1 MQRGS
6 RKWYSSALFL
16 NVTAKSLII
25 NGGHQMLFKNI
36 SISTMIDWLLER
48 ETFFYRSS
56 AKLDQCFLC
65 DAIPSGVI
73 PLTNSSI
80 NLFKELTPELK

>member
-1 MQRGS
+1 
-6 RKWYSSALFL
+6 
-16 NVTAKSLII
+16 VTAKSLII
-25 NGGHQMLFKNI
+25 NGGHPMLFKNI

-48 ETFFYRSS
+48 ETVFFYRSS

-65 DAIPSGVI
+65 DAIPSGAI

>member
-1 MQRGS
+1 
-6 RKWYSSALFL
+6 
-16 NVTAKSLII
+16 
-25 NGGHQMLFKNI
+25 MLFKNI